1 MKKFFPQFLMLAAS
15 SMLAVALAPSALSQ
29 QADQDPSPSPA
40 PNHQPETATPPQQNE
55 AQMPASG
62 DFTTHETKVFNGR
75 ITKENGN
82 IVLKDPVTKVTY
94 KLNDP
99 SKAKQYVGKQV
110 KVSGKLDLNTNTIQ
124 MENIEPTS

>member
-1 MKKFFPQFLMLAAS
+1 MKKFSRQFLMLAAS

-29 QADQDPSPSPA
+29 QADQVPSPA
-40 PNHQPETATPPQQNE
+40 RNHQPETATPPHQNE

-82 IVLKDPVTKVTY
+82 IVLKDPVTKVIY